1 MKSIA
6 SLIVSAALLLG
17 LSSCESSVPKL
28 FNPLVA
34 QQVQPLIEAAVVR
47 AQRGDYRG
55 AAAFFELAA
64 QVSPTSELRLRCLK
78 AATAMRLV
86 EQRPP
91 SLFPQFTLEE
101 NAPLSETN
109 SDENTIEEKR
119 IEIVGVRR
127 GLSPP
132 VSRQAQIHDSG
143 ISVYGQYPALCDKP
157 G

>member
-1 MKSIA
+1 MKNVA
-6 SLIVSAALLLG
+6 FLLVSAALLLG

-64 QVSPTSELRLRCLK
+64 QVSAAPDLRIQCLR

-86 EQRPP
+86 AQRPP
-91 SLFPQFTLEE
+91 GIFPQLALEE
-101 NAPLSETN
+101 NTPLSETN
-109 SDENTIEEKR
+109 PDENTIEGRSKE
-119 IEIVGVRR
+119 
-127 GLSPP
+127 
-132 VSRQAQIHDSG
+132 
-143 ISVYGQYPALCDKP
+143 
-157 G
+157 